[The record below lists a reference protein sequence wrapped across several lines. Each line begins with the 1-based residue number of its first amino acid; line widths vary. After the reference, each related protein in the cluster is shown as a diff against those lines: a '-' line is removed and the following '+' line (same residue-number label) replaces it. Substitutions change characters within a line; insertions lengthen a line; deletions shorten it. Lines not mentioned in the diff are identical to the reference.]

1 MEATPKK
8 PRLTQ
13 KKPAAASC
21 EQVAEVVDVLGE
33 LNASVAE
40 ENPFDEVSEV
50 AAQGADK
57 KPPALKKALVKKKTV
72 VKKPAAATQM
82 EGQDG
87 GLGKNAT
94 DVAGDPTASSTT
106 AAGEDVE
113 KLSNPYLYKEVL
125 SMSWRLTCVFID
137 SQYAEHPTQYPFSL
151 SASPSTC
158 SSMY

>member
-72 VKKPAAATQM
+72 VKKP

-87 GLGKNAT
+87 DLGKKAT

-106 AAGEDVE
+106 AANEDVE
-113 KLSNPYLYKEVL
+113 KLSNPYLYKEVR
-125 SMSWRLTCVFID
+125 SMSWCLTCVFID
-137 SQYAEHPTQYPFSL
+137 SQYAEHPTQ
-151 SASPSTC
+151 
-158 SSMY
+158 